1 MGKKETLRTWR
12 RFRNLT
18 QKELAEKI
26 GTSNVTIS
34 SYEKNGLNQ
43 ASVETLIKIIEALEI
58 DFDQLDVN

>member
-1 MGKKETLRTWR
+1 MSKKETLRTWR

-43 ASVETLIKIIEALEI
+43 ARVETLIKIIEALEI
-58 DFDQLDVN
+58 DFDQLEVN

>member
-1 MGKKETLRTWR
+1 MSKKETLRTWR

-58 DFDQLDVN
+58 DFDQLEVN